1 MNFQLL
7 KMKYK
12 ILCTDLDG
20 TLLSTKS
27 DVSDVTISEISRIKQ
42 YLKVILVSARM
53 PKAMRYLQERLGILD
68 NPIICYN
75 GALILD
81 RLNCIFSIELPIDIV
96 QSVNQLAIAN
106 GVKLGLYHRDEWYT
120 SHNTECI
127 QKEIDYTRI
136 TPVFRPIKETIS
148 EWKMRDIGAH
158 KLMLMGEKE
167 ALDSMAI
174 SFSEQFDSRL
184 VWYRSNN
191 TILEVTPIGTSKL
204 LGLKKIINK
213 NQSLSDVIAF
223 GDNYNDIEMLQKVGC
238 GVAVGNA
245 RTEVKAVADKI
256 TSKNTNDGVAHFIRQ
271 HLITQK

>member
-1 MNFQLL
+1 
-7 KMKYK
+7 MKYK

-127 QKEIDYTRI
+127 QKEINYTRAFPI
-136 TPVFRPIKETIS
+136 LRPIKETIS
-148 EWKMRDIGAH
+148 EWKMRNIGAH

-184 VWYRSNN
+184 VWYRSSN

-204 LGLKKIINK
+204 LGIKKIINK

-223 GDNYNDIEMLQKVGC
+223 GDNYNDIEMLQGVGC

-245 RTEVKAVADKI
+245 RQEVKAIADQI
-256 TSKNTNDGVAHFIRQ
+256 TLDNTDDGVAHFISNY
-271 HLITQK
+271 IVI